1 MQFCAL
7 MGLGVGEEGLFGWV
21 KYIAPSL
28 TTVLHL
34 ELTSSQRTYPEV
46 PHFLL
51 ANSLIL

>member
-21 KYIAPSL
+21 EYIAPSL
-28 TTVLHL
+28 TTVLDL

-46 PHFLL
+46 PIF
-51 ANSLIL
+51 SWPIL